1 MLETSA
7 RLLRLLSLLQA
18 RPEWSGPELAER
30 LGVTTR
36 TVRRDVDK
44 LRGLD
49 YPVEVGYGPG
59 GGYRLGAGAALPPLL
74 LDDDEAVAVAVT
86 LRTAAGSGVAGT
98 GETALAALL
107 KLERILPGRLRHRV
121 AAMPVATVA
130 PRVASTVDPSVLAVL
145 GAACRDRRVLEID
158 YTARDGAATRRRI
171 EPIHLVAWGRRWY
184 LAAWD
189 RDREDWRTL
198 RVDRLVPR
206 LGPDGL
212 PTGPRFA
219 AREVPGGDPATF
231 VAHRVADVRPF
242 RCVVRVGAS
251 AERVRATIWTD
262 QVRIDPLGP
271 ESCRVLL
278 STDDARAAAIILT
291 GLDAEFVVES
301 PEHASEHA
309 TGHAD
314 GGARPS
320 GEDALVE
327 ELRRIAERYTRAIAG
342 AQPMAPPTSQ
352 PIP

>member
-18 RPEWSGPELAER
+18 RPEWTGPELAER
-30 LGVTTR
+30 MGVTTR

-49 YPVEVGYGPG
+49 YPVEVDFGPG

-98 GETALAALL
+98 GETALAALV
-107 KLERILPGRLRHRV
+107 KLERILPARLRHRI

-130 PRVASTVDPSVLAVL
+130 PRVAPSVDASVLAAV
-145 GAACRDRRVLEID
+145 GGACRDRRVLEID
-158 YTARDGAATRRRI
+158 YTARDGTPTRRRI

-184 LAAWD
+184 LVAWD

-206 LGPDGL
+206 LAPDGL

-219 AREVPGGDPATF
+219 PREIPGGDPAAF
-231 VAHRVADVRPF
+231 VADRVADVRPF
-242 RCVVRVGAS
+242 RCVVRVA
-251 AERVRATIWTD
+251 APAPQVRATIWTD
-262 QVRIDPLGP
+262 QVRVDELGP
-271 ESCRVLL
+271 QECRVSLA
-278 STDDARAAAIILT
+278 SDDARSAALILT
-291 GLDAEFVVES
+291 GLDADFVVES
-301 PEHASEHA
+301 P
-309 TGHAD
+309 
-314 GGARPS
+314 
-320 GEDALVE
+320 DALVD
-327 ELRRIAERYTRAIAG
+327 ELRRVADRYTRAVG
-342 AQPMAPPTSQ
+342 RPAQPAQPIVPPTSQ